1 MVFYHVGK
9 TKALRMVSDSPMI
22 LFIKIK
28 LAHHN
33 LVSKTRYTCTLTA
46 QTKHS
51 KHHFPPSASTARIP
65 SLIAFLQ
72 PLHLGERSR
81 T

>member
-9 TKALRMVSDSPMI
+9 TKALRMVSDSPI
-22 LFIKIK
+22 LLIIKSV
-28 LAHHN
+28 HHN
-33 LVSKTRYTCTLTA
+33 LVSKARYTCTLTA